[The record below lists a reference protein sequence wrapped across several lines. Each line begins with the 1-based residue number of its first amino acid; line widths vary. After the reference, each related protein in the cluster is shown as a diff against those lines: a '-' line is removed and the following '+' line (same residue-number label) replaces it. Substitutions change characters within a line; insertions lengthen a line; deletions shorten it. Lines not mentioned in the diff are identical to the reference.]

1 MIIKAL
7 APPIPLCVF
16 SSMSIS
22 LLFLTLR
29 AIGCLQTAFPSL
41 LRTEG
46 LNHLELSP
54 GPQLYSL
61 SERAPIHEA
70 L

>member
-29 AIGCLQTAFPSL
+29 AIG
-41 LRTEG
+41 
-46 LNHLELSP
+46 LSP
-54 GPQLYSL
+54 DCLPQS
-61 SERAPIHEA
+61 AKN
-70 L
+70 